1 MAFGGGSGQRAALS
15 AEGHTTV
22 SEVWNLALPPATS
35 LVGGAS
41 GLGRSVTWAVT
52 LRAAFP
58 LFGALEKGYL
68 ALARP
73 ALAQRLDSSLTT
85 AYLIS
90 ELGRAGASALVM
102 DGSTLSEDVALA
114 DGLGLPL
121 FVLPE
126 GTDLH
131 QVERDILRTLVD
143 REGQLARHEIEAR
156 QGFQQALRRGGIQA
170 VLDELSRVTWSSV
183 LIRDQSGTMVGRS
196 DASNDASKLVETPF
210 PIQVAGRSLGQLI
223 LSSDPGRGNP
233 LDACRARQA
242 AEVCGIEMLERLAR
256 QETEERLGADL
267 AQRLLD
273 ETQEGEE
280 TASRLLRLGYDL
292 SPERKHVVTA
302 LVATADEGQHGTA
315 PYVAR
320 DLQWAA
326 QRDGAGAVTLRYR
339 DYWLTLYA
347 LGGLAAEQGDATP
360 GAQGLMRRWLRQAL
374 SGTLGP
380 VSRLH
385 CRVGVSRVVEG
396 GAGCEGQDTIASL
409 RTAVHQA
416 LDALELGQ
424 RISGLESPYYYEE
437 LGLYRLLAGLH
448 ARDELSRFYEETLG
462 VLVRY
467 DQDHGT
473 ELLHTLEVFFGQNA
487 NASQTSRALFI
498 HRNTLG
504 YRLQRIAEITGLD
517 LNDAEARLAFQ
528 LALKVHRLSSG

>member
-90 ELGRAGASALVM
+90 ELARAGASALVI
-102 DGSTLSEDVALA
+102 DGSISPEDAALA

-121 FVLPE
+121 FDLPE
-126 GTDLH
+126 GADLH

-170 VLDELSRVTWSSV
+170 VLDELSRITWASV
-183 LIRDQSGTMVGRS
+183 LIRDQGGAVVGHS
-196 DASNDASKLVETPF
+196 EASDDASRSVEAAF
-210 PIQVAGRSLGQLI
+210 PIQVAGHSLGQLI

-292 SPERKHVVTA
+292 SPGRKHVATA
-302 LVATADEGQHGTA
+302 LVVTADESQRGTV
-315 PYVAR
+315 PYAAR

-326 QRDGAGAVTLRYR
+326 QRDGADAVTLRYR
-339 DYWLTLYA
+339 GCWLTLYA
-347 LGGLAAEQGDATP
+347 LGMTTEQGGGAQ
-360 GAQGLMRRWLRQAL
+360 GAQGLIRRWLQQAL

-385 CRVGVSRVVEG
+385 FRVGVSRVVER

-424 RISGLESPYYYEE
+424 RINGLESPYYYEE

-448 ARDELSRFYEETLG
+448 ARD
-462 VLVRY
+462 
-467 DQDHGT
+467 
-473 ELLHTLEVFFGQNA
+473 
-487 NASQTSRALFI
+487 
-498 HRNTLG
+498 
-504 YRLQRIAEITGLD
+504 
-517 LNDAEARLAFQ
+517 
-528 LALKVHRLSSG
+528 